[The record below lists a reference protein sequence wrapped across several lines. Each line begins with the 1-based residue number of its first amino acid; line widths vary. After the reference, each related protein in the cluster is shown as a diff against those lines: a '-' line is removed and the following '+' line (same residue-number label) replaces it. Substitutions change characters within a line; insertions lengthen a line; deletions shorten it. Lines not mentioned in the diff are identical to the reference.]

1 MLRPLNDAGPGYVC
15 AVPNPFEITAARA
28 DDIVTLGEWA
38 HEESWNPGLH
48 DGGVF
53 FPTDP
58 GGFLFGRLD
67 GEPVTSVSV
76 VRYGDDHGFLGF
88 YLTRPHLRGQ
98 GYGLRTWQAGTA
110 RLAGRT
116 VGLDGVPAQQDNYR
130 RSGFRTCWSNARYEG
145 TPPPGIAPP
154 PDTALVDARSVPFD
168 LLAAYDR
175 RYFPAARDTFLASW
189 ITAPGRTA
197 LAAVRDGEL
206 RGLGVVRACRAA
218 SRIGPLY
225 AASPAVAAALLSA
238 LAATAPDTPVA
249 VDVPDVNPAAVRLA
263 EELGLTPSFDT
274 ARMYSGP
281 APEID
286 RTGLYGITSL
296 ELG

>member
-1 MLRPLNDAGPGYVC
+1 M
-15 AVPNPFEITAARA
+15 PNPFEITAARA
-28 DDIVTLGEWA
+28 EDIVTLGEWA

-53 FPTDP
+53 FATDP

-76 VRYGDDHGFLGF
+76 VRYGSDHGFLGF

-130 RSGFRTCWSNARYEG
+130 RSGFRTCWSNARFEG
-145 TPPPGIAPP
+145 TPPPPQDVAPP
-154 PDTALVDARSVPFD
+154 PGIELVDARSVPFD

-197 LAAVRDGEL
+197 LAAVGDGRL
-206 RGLGVVRACRAA
+206 QGLAVLRACRAA

-225 AASPAVAAALLSA
+225 AASPAVAAALVGA

-263 EELGLTPSFDT
+263 EQLGLPPSFDT

-281 APEID
+281 PPVID

>member
-1 MLRPLNDAGPGYVC
+1 M
-15 AVPNPFEITAARA
+15 PNPAENHFAIAAA
-28 DDIVTLGEWA
+28 SAEDIVLLGEWA
-38 HEESWNPGLH
+38 HEESWNPGLT
-48 DGGVF
+48 DGRVF

-58 GGFLFGRLD
+58 GGFLIGRLD
-67 GEPVTSVSV
+67 GVPVTSVSV
-76 VRYGDDHGFLGF
+76 VRYGPDHGFLGF

-116 VGLDGVPAQQDNYR
+116 VGLDGVPDQQDNYR

-145 TPPPGIAPP
+145 TPPPDIAPP
-154 PDTALVDARSVPFD
+154 PGTTLVDARSVPFAR
-168 LLAAYDR
+168 LAAYDR
-175 RYFPAARDTFLASW
+175 RFFPAPRDGFLASW

-206 RGLGVVRACRAA
+206 HGLAVVRECRAA

-225 AASPAVAAALLSA
+225 AASPQVAAALVSA
-238 LAATAPDTPVA
+238 LAATVPDGPVA
-249 VDVPDVNPAAVRLA
+249 IDVPDLNPAAVRLA
-263 EELGLTPSFDT
+263 GELGLTPSFDT
-274 ARMYSGP
+274 ARMYTGP
-281 APEID
+281 QPVID
-286 RTGLYGITSL
+286 RDGYYGITSL

>member
-1 MLRPLNDAGPGYVC
+1 MCR
-15 AVPNPFEITAARA
+15 PNPFEITAARA
-28 DDIVTLGEWA
+28 EDIVTLGAWA

-48 DGGVF
+48 DGAVF
-53 FPTDP
+53 FATDP

-76 VRYGDDHGFLGF
+76 VRYGDAYGFLGL

-116 VGLDGVPAQQDNYR
+116 VGLDAVPAQQDNYR

-145 TPPPGIAPP
+145 TPPPDIAPP
-154 PDTALVDARSVPFD
+154 PGTTLIDARSVPFD

-175 RYFPAARDTFLASW
+175 RYFPAARDTFLAAW

-197 LAAVRDGEL
+197 LAAVGDG
-206 RGLGVVRACRAA
+206 GLQGLAVLRACRAA

-225 AASPAVAAALLSA
+225 ADSPAVAAALVSA
-238 LAATAPDTPVA
+238 VAATAPDTPVA
-249 VDVPDVNPAAVRLA
+249 VDVPDINPAAMRLA
-263 EELGLTPSFDT
+263 GELGLTPSFDT

-281 APEID
+281 EPVID
-286 RTGLYGITSL
+286 RPGLYGITSL

>member
-1 MLRPLNDAGPGYVC
+1 M
-15 AVPNPFEITAARA
+15 PNPFEITAARA
-28 DDIVTLGEWA
+28 EDIVTLGEWA

-53 FPTDP
+53 FATDP

-67 GEPVTSVSV
+67 GAPVTSVSV
-76 VRYGDDHGFLGF
+76 VRYGTDHGFLGF

-130 RSGFRTCWSNARYEG
+130 RSGFRTCWSNARFEG
-145 TPPPGIAPP
+145 TPPPPQDVAPP
-154 PDTALVDARSVPFD
+154 PGIELVDARSVPFD

-197 LAAVRDGEL
+197 LAAVGDG
-206 RGLGVVRACRAA
+206 GLQGLAVLRACRAA

-225 AASPAVAAALLSA
+225 AASPAVAAALVGA

-263 EELGLTPSFDT
+263 EQLGLTPSLDT
-274 ARMYSGP
+274 ARRHSGP
-281 APEID
+281 PPVID

>member
-1 MLRPLNDAGPGYVC
+1 MPK
-15 AVPNPFEITAARA
+15 PFEITAARA
-28 DDIVTLGEWA
+28 EDIVTLGEWA
-38 HEESWNPGLH
+38 HEESWNPGLD

-53 FPTDP
+53 FATDP
-58 GGFLFGRLD
+58 GAFLFGRLD

-76 VRYGDDHGFLGF
+76 VRYGSDHGFLGF

-110 RLAGRT
+110 RLAGRS

-145 TPPPGIAPP
+145 TPPPPQDVPP
-154 PDTALVDARSVPFD
+154 PDGTELVDARSVPFD

-175 RYFPAARDTFLASW
+175 RYFPAARDTFLAAW

-197 LAAVRDGEL
+197 LAAVRDGRL
-206 RGLGVVRACRAA
+206 QGLAVLRACRAA

-225 AASPAVAAALLSA
+225 AASPAVPAALVGA
-238 LAATAPDTPVA
+238 LAATAPEAPVA
-249 VDVPDVNPAAVRLA
+249 IDVPDANPAAVRLA
-263 EELGLTPSFDT
+263 EALGLAPSFDT

-281 APEID
+281 EPVVD
-286 RTGLYGITSL
+286 RTGIYGITSL

>member
-1 MLRPLNDAGPGYVC
+1 M
-15 AVPNPFEITAARA
+15 PNPFEITAARA
-28 DDIVTLGEWA
+28 EDIVTLGEWA

-53 FPTDP
+53 FATDP
-58 GGFLFGRLD
+58 GGFLFGRMD

-76 VRYGDDHGFLGF
+76 VRYGSDHGFLGF

-110 RLAGRT
+110 RLAGRV
-116 VGLDGVPAQQDNYR
+116 VGLDGVPAQQENYR

-145 TPPPGIAPP
+145 TPPPPGDVPP
-154 PDTALVDARSVPFD
+154 PPGTELVDARSVPFD
-168 LLAAYDR
+168 LIAAYDR
-175 RYFPAARDTFLASW
+175 RHFPAARDTFLASW

-197 LAAVRDGEL
+197 LAAVRDGRL
-206 RGLGVVRACRAA
+206 QGLAVLRACRAA

-225 AASPAVAAALLSA
+225 AASPAVAAALVGA

-249 VDVPDVNPAAVRLA
+249 IDVPDVNPAAVRLA
-263 EELGLTPSFDT
+263 EGLGLTPSFDT

-281 APEID
+281 EPVID

>member
-1 MLRPLNDAGPGYVC
+1 M
-15 AVPNPFEITAARA
+15 PNPAENNFEIAAA
-28 DDIVTLGEWA
+28 SAEDIVTLGAWA
-38 HEESWNPGLH
+38 HEEGWNPGLA

-58 GGFLFGRLD
+58 GGFLIGRL
-67 GEPVTSVSV
+67 GAVPVTSVSV
-76 VRYGDDHGFLGF
+76 VRYGPDHGFLGF

-110 RLAGRT
+110 RLAGRN
-116 VGLDGVPAQQDNYR
+116 VGLDGVPDQQDNYR

-145 TPPPGIAPP
+145 TPPTDIAPP
-154 PDTALVDARSVPFD
+154 PGTSLVDARSVPFAH
-168 LLAAYDR
+168 LAAYDR
-175 RYFPAARDTFLASW
+175 RFFPAPREGFLAAW

-206 RGLGVVRACRAA
+206 QGLGVVRACRAA

-225 AASPAVAAALLSA
+225 ATSPQVAAYLVSA
-238 LAATAPDTPVA
+238 LAATLPEGTVA

-263 EELGLTPSFDT
+263 GELGLTPSFDT
-274 ARMYSGP
+274 ARMYTGP
-281 APEID
+281 EPVID
-286 RTGLYGITSL
+286 RSGYYGITSL

>member
-1 MLRPLNDAGPGYVC
+1 M
-15 AVPNPFEITAARA
+15 PNPFEITAARA
-28 DDIVTLGEWA
+28 EDIVTLGAWA

-48 DGGVF
+48 DGAVF
-53 FPTDP
+53 FATDP

-76 VRYGDDHGFLGF
+76 VRYGDAYGFLGF
-88 YLTRPHLRGQ
+88 YLPRPHLRGQ

-110 RLAGRT
+110 RLDA
-116 VGLDGVPAQQDNYR
+116 VPAQQDNYR

-145 TPPPGIAPP
+145 TPPPDIAPP
-154 PDTALVDARSVPFD
+154 PGTTLIDARSVPFD

-175 RYFPAARDTFLASW
+175 RYFPAARDTFLAAW

-197 LAAVRDGEL
+197 LAAVGDG
-206 RGLGVVRACRAA
+206 GLQGLAVLRACRAA

-225 AASPAVAAALLSA
+225 ADSPAVAAALVSA
-238 LAATAPDTPVA
+238 VAATAPDTPVA
-249 VDVPDVNPAAVRLA
+249 VDVPDINPAAVRLA
-263 EELGLTPSFDT
+263 GELGLTPSFDT

-281 APEID
+281 EPVID
-286 RTGLYGITSL
+286 RPGLYGITSL

>member
-1 MLRPLNDAGPGYVC
+1 M
-15 AVPNPFEITAARA
+15 PNPAENNFEIAAA
-28 DDIVTLGEWA
+28 SAEDMVTLGAWA
-38 HEESWNPGLH
+38 HEEGWNPGLA

-58 GGFLFGRLD
+58 GGFLIGRL
-67 GEPVTSVSV
+67 GAVPVTSVSV
-76 VRYGDDHGFLGF
+76 VRYGPDHGFLGF

-110 RLAGRT
+110 RLAGRN

-145 TPPPGIAPP
+145 TPPTDIAPP
-154 PDTALVDARSVPFD
+154 PGTSLVDARSVPFAH
-168 LLAAYDR
+168 LAAYDR
-175 RYFPAARDTFLASW
+175 RFFPAPRDGFLAAW

-206 RGLGVVRACRAA
+206 QGLGVVRACRAA

-225 AASPAVAAALLSA
+225 ATSPQVAAYLVSA
-238 LAATAPDTPVA
+238 LAATLPEGTVA

-263 EELGLTPSFDT
+263 GELGLTPSFDT
-274 ARMYSGP
+274 ARMYTGP
-281 APEID
+281 EPVID
-286 RTGLYGITSL
+286 RSGYYGITSL

>member
-1 MLRPLNDAGPGYVC
+1 M
-15 AVPNPFEITAARA
+15 PNPAENNFEIAAA
-28 DDIVTLGEWA
+28 SAEDLVTLGAWA
-38 HEESWNPGLH
+38 HEEGWNPGLA

-58 GGFLFGRLD
+58 GGFLIGRL
-67 GEPVTSVSV
+67 GSVPVTSVSV
-76 VRYGDDHGFLGF
+76 VRYGPDHGFLGF

-110 RLAGRT
+110 RLAGRN

-145 TPPPGIAPP
+145 TPPTDIAPP
-154 PDTALVDARSVPFD
+154 PGTSLVDARSVPFAH
-168 LLAAYDR
+168 LAAYDR
-175 RYFPAARDTFLASW
+175 RFFPAPRDGFLAAW

-206 RGLGVVRACRAA
+206 QGLGVVRACRAA

-225 AASPAVAAALLSA
+225 ATSPQVAAYLVSA
-238 LAATAPDTPVA
+238 LAATLPEGTVA

-263 EELGLTPSFDT
+263 GELGLTPSFDT
-274 ARMYSGP
+274 ARMYTGP
-281 APEID
+281 EPVID
-286 RTGLYGITSL
+286 RSGYYGITSL

>member
-1 MLRPLNDAGPGYVC
+1 M
-15 AVPNPFEITAARA
+15 PNPFEITAARA
-28 DDIVTLGEWA
+28 EDIVTLGEWA
-38 HEESWNPGLH
+38 HEESWNPGLY

-53 FPTDP
+53 FATDP

-76 VRYGDDHGFLGF
+76 VRYGSDHGFLGF

-130 RSGFRTCWSNARYEG
+130 RSGFRTCWSNARFEG
-145 TPPPGIAPP
+145 TPPPPQDVAPP
-154 PDTALVDARSVPFD
+154 PGTELVDARSVPFD

-197 LAAVRDGEL
+197 LAAVGDG
-206 RGLGVVRACRAA
+206 GLQGLAVLRACRAA

-225 AASPAVAAALLSA
+225 AASPAVAAALVGA

-263 EELGLTPSFDT
+263 EQLGLTPSFDT

-281 APEID
+281 PPVVD